1 MNIHINTNNAA
12 FHSEDEVLDNYITAE
27 QLSGIFR
34 NITNHIREGRESGK
48 ELDVNGNVVC
58 HWEM

>member
-1 MNIHINTNNAA
+1 MNIHINTNNSA
-12 FHSEDEVLDNYITAE
+12 FHSEDELLDNYIMAE

-34 NITNHIREGRESGK
+34 NITNHIREGCDSGK

>member
-12 FHSEDEVLDNYITAE
+12 FHSEDKVLDNYITAE